1 METLSVPQREVSVRL
16 HLLDGRDLEGITYV
30 PAIGPD
36 GEPGQL
42 IERLNMASEEFIA
55 FTEGQKTHLVHESR
69 ILTVTIDHDEIEE
82 AAEKKLDVEGVSQH
96 LLVKIHL
103 ASGVEVIGHLF
114 YVQPPD
120 HARLRDY
127 LNSQRRFIPVMV
139 KDDLTYVN
147 RGQIVSVVALRGE

>member
-42 IERLNMASEEFIA
+42 IERLNKASEEFIA
-55 FTEGQKTHLVHESR
+55 FTEGQKTHLIHETR
-69 ILTVTIDHDEIEE
+69 ILTVTIDHDEVEE
-82 AAEKKLDVEGVSQH
+82 AAEKKLDVEGVSHH

-103 ASGVEVIGHLF
+103 ASGVEVIGNLF

-127 LNSQRRFIPVMV
+127 LNTQRRFIPVMV

>member
-1 METLSVPQREVSVRL
+1 MENLSVPQREVSVRL

-42 IERLNMASEEFIA
+42 IERLNKASEQFIA
-55 FTEGQKTHLVHESR
+55 FTEGQKTYLVHEAR
-69 ILTVTIDHDEIEE
+69 ILTVTIDNDEVEE
-82 AAEKKLDVEGVSQH
+82 AAEKKLDVDGVSQR

-103 ASGVEVIGHLF
+103 ASGLEIIGNLF

-120 HARLRDY
+120 HARLRDF
-127 LNSQRRFIPVMV
+127 LNTERRFIPVMV
-139 KDDLTYVN
+139 KEELTYVN